1 MITEGVESHFFGSI
15 VSKADGPDTRIVID
29 GQQRITTS
37 YLLLLALV
45 SKLRSGAI
53 SSEDDSLADMI
64 NEEYLIDKWHKS
76 ERKLKLKLIKDDQ
89 AAFEAIY
96 SANAEKFI
104 QDSNVT
110 QNFIYFCGRIDKTK
124 LTADQLRDAIERLM
138 IIDIKLDKEDDAQR
152 IFESLNSTGLDLNEG
167 DKIRN
172 FILMG
177 LDARMQE
184 EYYEKYWNEI
194 EKNRGFG
201 SLCDKGLA

>member
-1 MITEGVESHFFGSI
+1 M
-15 VSKADGPDTRIVID
+15 AAWAN
-29 GQQRITTS
+29 
-37 YLLLLALV
+37 LCLA
-45 SKLRSGAI
+45 SPWYPEWCQAGAGR
-53 SSEDDSLADMI
+53 LPRPARFAT
-64 NEEYLIDKWHKS
+64 LG
-76 ERKLKLKLIKDDQ
+76 KLIKDDQ